1 MAKHAG
7 IIEEED
13 SYYSG
18 TSRSKDDSKEGGES
32 SEGDRDNH
40 IELDSV
46 YEESSDNSSLVSK
59 TISS

>member
-1 MAKHAG
+1 MTLIDEMVQRPSVYVAKHAG
-7 IIEEED
+7 IIEEEN

-40 IELDSV
+40 IELASFC
-46 YEESSDNSSLVSK
+46 E
-59 TISS
+59 

>member
-18 TSRSKDDSKEGGES
+18 TSRSKDSKEGGES

-40 IELDSV
+40 IELASV
-46 YEESSDNSSLVSK
+46 YEESSNNSSVLSK
-59 TISS
+59 AISS